1 MSKIQDKPSLYQEG
15 HNMASFTQAQ
25 GHSSQDAN
33 TRALLEMIQRVGAD
47 QVQKL
52 LSQTQGLVEEEDEW
66 EQNFD

>member
-1 MSKIQDKPSLYQEG
+1 
-15 HNMASFTQAQ
+15 MASFTQAQ